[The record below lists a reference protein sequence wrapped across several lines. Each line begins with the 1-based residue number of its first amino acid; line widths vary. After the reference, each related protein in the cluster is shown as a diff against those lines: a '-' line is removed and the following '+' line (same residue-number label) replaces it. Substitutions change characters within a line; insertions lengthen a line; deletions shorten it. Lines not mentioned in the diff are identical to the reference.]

1 LSGAAVVGIVLS
13 SAVGAALV
21 VALAMGVSAKRRASR
36 YHKVDNLV
44 LTEYLE
50 EGSGGEELLE

>member
-1 LSGAAVVGIVLS
+1 MVGIVLS

-21 VALAMGVSAKRRASR
+21 VTLAMGVSAKRRASR